1 MVPGLARSPAPF
13 AHWPGTPSL
22 GGRQVITLG
31 FKESIG
37 KRAKRHQSK
46 LDPFLSMCQAVVGF
60 MLKHDGHNFKAFFSH
75 EGSGNV
81 CLYLMTDAE
90 AYDFELSEK
99 LAEFA
104 APYIQRGLLDSV
116 MLVPASSPEQLQA
129 FFDPDSALRI
139 GIGNA

>member
-1 MVPGLARSPAPF
+1 
-13 AHWPGTPSL
+13 
-22 GGRQVITLG
+22 VITLG
-31 FKESIG
+31 VKRPIG

-46 LDPFLSMCQAVVGF
+46 PFLSMCQAVVGF
-60 MLKHDGHNFKAFFSH
+60 MSKHDGHNFKAFFSQ

-104 APYIQRGLLDSV
+104 APYIERGLLDGV
-116 MLVPASSPEQLQA
+116 MLVPASSPEELRA
-129 FFDPDSALRI
+129 FFDPDSAVRI
-139 GIGNA
+139 EFGNA